1 MQRRRLT
8 HIGRTRLL
16 LAALAA
22 LLAVSAVALAATKAP
37 QPATPTIQSG
47 PANPTRQTSATFSF
61 SDATPGASMICSLDG
76 AAFTACSSP
85 TSYSGLAQGTH
96 NFRVEA
102 VAGTRT
108 SAAASFKWT
117 IDTTPPVVK
126 LLFPKNK
133 GLYDAASWNA
143 GCAAGAGECG
153 SASDPSGVA
162 SVTVSVLRQGT
173 GKYWNG
179 SAFSSFTEVFH
190 TAAGTTEWRSALP
203 LPPDGEYTVHVRA
216 TDAVDNTTP
225 AASQLSAS
233 FQIDT
238 QAPPAPQI
246 TLAPPAET
254 ESTSA
259 TFRFND
265 AEAGVK
271 FLCHLDSAGYAQCKT
286 PTSYTGLSAGTHVF
300 YLKAEDKAG
309 NASTVTYTWTVG
321 SAGKPFTIA
330 GSVSEPLAPGISR
343 GLVLTVSNPNTV
355 AITVTSV
362 TVTPAP
368 GSSKEECDGPTNL
381 TVTQS
386 NVSSTNPLVIPAS
399 GHVSLPAGSVSTP
412 QVLMRDLA
420 TNQDACKG
428 ASFSFAYGGSA
439 HS

>member
-1 MQRRRLT
+1 MS
-8 HIGRTRLL
+8 RTKLL

-22 LLAVSAVALAATKAP
+22 LLAASAVALAATKP
-37 QPATPTIQSG
+37 PPPATPTIESG
-47 PANPTRQTSATFSF
+47 PANPTQQTSASFTF
-61 SDATPGASMICSLDG
+61 SDATAGATMLCSLDG
-76 AAFTACSSP
+76 ATYAACTSPAF
-85 TSYSGLAQGTH
+85 YSGLAQGTH

-102 VAGTRT
+102 VAATRT
-108 SAAASFKWT
+108 SAAATFKWT

-126 LLFPKNK
+126 LLFPKSK

-162 SVTVSVLRQGT
+162 SVTVSVLQQGT

-179 SAFSSFTEVFH
+179 SAFSSSTEVFN
-190 TAAGTTEWRSALP
+190 TAGGTTQWRSALP
-203 LPPDGEYTVHVRA
+203 LPPDGEYTVHVRS
-216 TDAVDNTTP
+216 TDAVGNTTA

-238 QAPPAPQI
+238 QGPPAPQI

-259 TFRFND
+259 TFRFKD
-265 AEAGVK
+265 AQAGVK
-271 FLCHLDSAGYAQCKT
+271 FFCHLDSAGYAQCKT
-286 PTSYTGLSAGTHVF
+286 PTSYSGLSAGTHVF

-309 NASTVTYTWTVG
+309 NASTVTSYTWTVG

-330 GSVSEPLAPGISR
+330 GNVSEPLAPGISR
-343 GLVLTVSNPNTV
+343 TLALTVTNPNTV
-355 AITVTSV
+355 AITVTSL
-362 TVTPAP
+362 TVTPGA
-368 GSSKEECDGPTNL
+368 GSSKEGCDGPTNL
-381 TVTQS
+381 AVTQS
-386 NVSSTNPLVIPAS
+386 NASSTNPLVVPAS

-428 ASFSFAYGGSA
+428 ASFAFTYGGSA